1 VGVGLRPVNAAPAD
15 SDSPVGD
22 ISRLARIFS
31 NVVAPTTAVTGLLFY
46 FGWSHAYWFF
56 HYFGVNST
64 LLGLSTRDYLM
75 RSLDGLFVPV
85 TVLAAVALLVLWVR
99 VFGYAVL
106 RPTLRARL
114 ERLLDRVV
122 PVVGLA
128 LVLNALSRLFW
139 ETWVNTAPAVAPLG
153 LTAGV
158 LLLAWAV
165 HRRRS
170 QSLSTGGIIT
180 RRPWVSVV
188 EWASVFLLVGLS
200 LFWAANDYSAA
211 VGGARARELV
221 ASLSN
226 QPNVILYSERSLSMN
241 VPGVRETRCA
251 DSQAAYRFRYD
262 GLKLVLHSDNQ
273 YVLLPATWTPE
284 RGVAIVMPRHNTL
297 RLEFVRASVAPGL
310 PDPTC

>member
-1 VGVGLRPVNAAPAD
+1 MNAAPPNGD
-15 SDSPVGD
+15 SAVGD
-22 ISRLARIFS
+22 ISRLAKILG
-31 NVVAPTTAVTGLLFY
+31 NVVAPTTALTGLLFY
-46 FGWSHAYWFF
+46 FGWSHAFWFF
-56 HYFGVNST
+56 DYFGVNST

-85 TVLAAVALLVLWVR
+85 TVLAAIALLVLWAR
-99 VFGYAVL
+99 VFGQTSL
-106 RPTLRARL
+106 RPALRARV
-114 ERLLDRVV
+114 ERIQAWLV

-139 ETWVNTAPAVAPLG
+139 RSWLNTALAVAPLS

-158 LLLAWAV
+158 LLLVWAV
-165 HRRRS
+165 HRRRN
-170 QSLSTGGIIT
+170 QSLTRGGIVT
-180 RRPWVSVV
+180 RRPWVSVL

-221 ASLSN
+221 ASLST
-226 QPNVILYSERSLSMN
+226 QPSVILYSERSLSMN

-251 DSQAAYRFRYD
+251 DQQAAYRFRYD
-262 GLKLVLHSDNQ
+262 GLKLVLQSDNQ
-273 YVLLPATWTPE
+273 YVLLPAAWTPE
-284 RGVAIVMPRHNTL
+284 RGVAIVMPRYNTL

-310 PDPTC
+310 LDPNC